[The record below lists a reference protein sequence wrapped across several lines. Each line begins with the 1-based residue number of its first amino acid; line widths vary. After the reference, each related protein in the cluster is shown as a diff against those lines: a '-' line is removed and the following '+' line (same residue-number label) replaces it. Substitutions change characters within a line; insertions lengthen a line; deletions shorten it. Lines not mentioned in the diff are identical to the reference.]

1 MTGRKKALAVLLG
14 LSILLGAASTAA
26 AQTYPLQTSKTLTYW
41 VMLNGNLG
49 AVANNVSDTPFGKE
63 LEKQT
68 GVKVVYTEGSSD
80 PDAATQQL
88 NLLLASGQLPDIIEY
103 NWLTFPGGPEKVI
116 QDGYIIKL
124 NDAIDKYAPN
134 YKKFLADNPA
144 VAKMVKTDSGT
155 QYCFPY
161 IANDDLLLTTS
172 GPIVRKDWLDKL
184 HLAVPQTMDDWHAVL
199 AAFRDKMGAAS
210 PLTYEG
216 WMFDEESVFA
226 GAYGIGGIITSD
238 SGSGNSFYVN
248 NGKVMY
254 GPMQP
259 AYKDFLATYSQW
271 YREGLLDKNLAS
283 VDKKTV
289 ALQITTG
296 QSGASLGYAGSR
308 IGTWLPAGRQR
319 DPGFDLVGAPYPVL
333 RKGDR
338 PRFAQASTYYS
349 GEGGAAITT
358 QSKNVELAARF
369 LDFAYSDK
377 GHMLFNFGI
386 VGQSYNLVGGQPV
399 YTDLILNN
407 PNKLP
412 PAQALALYSHAY
424 TGGPFVGDKRYLLQ
438 YYALDEQKA
447 ALSTWSNTDAQK
459 YLLPPVSPTPAE
471 SNKVT
476 SIITQV
482 TTYQSEMF
490 WKFVMGV
497 EPLSNFDKY
506 VDQLKHLGV
515 EDAIAVYQS
524 ALNRYN
530 SR

>member
-1 MTGRKKALAVLLG
+1 MKGGKRAWNVLL
-14 LSILLGAASTAA
+14 ILALLCVPLFGFGQTAA
-26 AQTYPLQTSKTLTYW
+26 QSQTLTYW
-41 VMLNGNLG
+41 VMLNGNLA
-49 AVANNVSDTPFGKE
+49 AVAKNVADTPFGKE
-63 LEKQT
+63 LEKRT
-68 GVKVVYTEGSSD
+68 GIKVSYIEGSSD
-80 PDAATQQL
+80 PDTATQEL
-88 NLLLASGQLPDIIEY
+88 NLLLAAGQLPDIIEY

-116 QDGYIIKL
+116 QDGYIRKL
-124 NDAIDKYAPN
+124 NDVIDKYAPN
-134 YKKFLADNPA
+134 YKKFLADNPNI
-144 VAKMVKTDSGT
+144 AKMVKTDTGT
-155 QYCFPY
+155 MYCFPY
-161 IANDDLLLTTS
+161 IANDNLLLTTS

-184 HLAVPQTMDDWHAVL
+184 NLPVPQTIDDWRAVL
-199 AAFRDKMGAAS
+199 SAFKARLGATS

-238 SGSGNSFYVN
+238 SGSGNSFYVD

-259 AYKDFLATYSQW
+259 AYKDFLTTYSQW

-283 VDKKTV
+283 IDKKTV

-308 IGTWLPAGRQR
+308 IGTWLPAGKQR
-319 DPGFDLVGAPYPVL
+319 DPNYDLVGAPYPVL
-333 RKGDR
+333 KRGDR
-338 PRFAQASTYYS
+338 PRFAQANSYYS

-358 QSKNVELAARF
+358 QSKNVELAAKF
-369 LDFAYSDK
+369 LDYAYGDQ
-377 GHMLFNFGI
+377 GHLLFNFGI
-386 VGQSYNLVGGQPV
+386 EGQSYTMVGGQPI
-399 YTDLILNN
+399 YTDLILKN
-407 PNKLP
+407 PNQLP

-438 YYALDEQKA
+438 YYALDQQKG

-459 YLLPPVSPTPAE
+459 YLLPPVTPAPE
-471 SNKVT
+471 DSSRIT
-476 SIITQV
+476 TIMTQV

-497 EPLSNFDKY
+497 EPLSTFDKY
-506 VDQLKHLGV
+506 VAQLKKLGV
-515 EDAIAVYQS
+515 DDAIAIYQAS
-524 ALNRYN
+524 LKKYN